1 MCHSVKYQLCYRL
14 QYNTKDYDIV
24 GIAVFLYLLD
34 FKELNNV
41 FYVIR
46 NESLG
51 RNMPYFKW

>member
-34 FKELNNV
+34 FKKLNNV
-41 FYVIR
+41 FSYQKR
-46 NESLG
+46 KFWPKHAL
-51 RNMPYFKW
+51 F